1 MPFDGSGTFNRV
13 MNWVNDA
20 AAGIKI
26 KSDRHDQE
34 DDNFAAGLSNTLTKD
49 GQSQPTAN
57 IPMNGKKLV
66 NLGAPTVGTD
76 AATKGYVDTAD
87 TAKVAGPAASVDGNV
102 AAFSGTTGKII
113 MDGGFLVSDIARKSL
128 GNTFATTQNITLP
141 NSQAIGVA
149 GGPAAGT
156 HAFLVTSPAA
166 GAAFFALNRNT
177 AYAIN
182 FGLDTDNLLKV
193 GGWSMGA
200 VAYRIMHEG
209 LASGTFTGN
218 FTFSGTVNFSGTL
231 QSKGSTV
238 VDIGH
243 DRLDLAAG
251 FGVGAYIGDGAKS
264 GGATYQPT
272 AAGGNFRLV
281 QNSGAFNFTAD
292 ADATAK
298 AYTLIVLVQ
307 NTATAGSVTFS
318 GWTAVTGDALTTVN
332 GALFMCT
339 IIKHGGVKTIN
350 IQAL

>member
-87 TAKVAGPAASVDGNV
+87 ATKVAGPGASVDGNV

-128 GNTFATTQNITLP
+128 SNTFTTTQNITLP

-177 AYAIN
+177 AYAVN

-200 VAYRIMHEG
+200 AAYRIMHEG

-231 QSKGSTV
+231 QSKGSLV
-238 VDIGH
+238 LDQGH
-243 DRLDLAAG
+243 DNLNLAAG
-251 FGVGAYIGDGAKS
+251 FGQASFVNDGVKS
-264 GGATYQPT
+264 SGTYSPT
-272 AAGGNFRLV
+272 NAGGNVRAM
-281 QNSGAFNFTAD
+281 NNGGAFTWAAD
-292 ADATAK
+292 GNAST
-298 AYTLIVLVQ
+298 AYTLVVAVT
-307 NTATAGSVTFS
+307 NAAGAGAITFS
-318 GWTAVTGDALTTVN
+318 GWNAVLGDALTTTVGN
-332 GALFMCT
+332 VFLATITKLGGYRVIYITAL
-339 IIKHGGVKTIN
+339 
-350 IQAL
+350 Q